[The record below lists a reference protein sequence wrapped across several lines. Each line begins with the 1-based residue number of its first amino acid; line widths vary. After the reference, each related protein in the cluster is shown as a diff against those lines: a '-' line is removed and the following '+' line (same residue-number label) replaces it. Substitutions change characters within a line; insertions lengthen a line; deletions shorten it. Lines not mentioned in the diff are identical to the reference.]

1 MDNNDCRWPV
11 AIETTESGEERVFDY
26 SKASNILVAGAPKQ
40 GKSTAIEAIMN
51 ALKSC
56 TETPVMEFR
65 VIDTTR
71 PHWDADETLGSLC
84 RELERREYLRNVG
97 VDISGFPM
105 IVAVID
111 DYSDLM
117 IVGSRDSRR
126 VIKDSVLRLAGEGP
140 EVGMRLILSTRH
152 PAQEVKALLP
162 YFPTRLVF
170 RVSDPKDSK
179 VLLKSEA
186 AFWELNV
193 SGEMFFFHDGKTE
206 RIHCNATSSNY
217 S

>member
-11 AIETTESGEERVFDY
+11 AIGTTENGEGRVFDY

-40 GKSTAIEAIMN
+40 GKSTAIRIIVD

-56 TETPVMEFR
+56 PEASGLQFR
-65 VIDTTR
+65 VIDTSK
-71 PHWDADETLGSLC
+71 PHWDADETLGELC
-84 RELERREYLRNVG
+84 RELERRETLQNVG

-105 IVAVID
+105 IVTMID
-111 DYSDLM
+111 EYSDLM
-117 IVGSRDSRR
+117 EFGSRDSRR
-126 VIKDSVLRLAGEGP
+126 SVKDSVLRLAKEGP
-140 EVGMRLILSTRH
+140 EAGIRLILSTRH
-152 PAQEVKALLP
+152 PAQEMKALLP

-186 AFWELNV
+186 AFWELN
-193 SGEMFFFHDGKTE
+193 SGGKMFLYDKGV
-206 RIHCNATSSNY
+206 ISHCSLSGVAH
-217 S
+217 

>member
-11 AIETTESGEERVFDY
+11 AIGTTESGEGRVFDY
-26 SKASNILVAGAPKQ
+26 VAASNILVAGATKQ
-40 GKSTAIEAIMN
+40 GKSTAIRIIVD

-56 TETPVMEFR
+56 PEASGMQFR
-65 VIDTTR
+65 VIDTSK
-71 PHWDADETLGSLC
+71 PHWDADETLGELC
-84 RELERREYLRNVG
+84 RELERREDLRNVE

-111 DYSDLM
+111 EYSDL
-117 IVGSRDSRR
+117 VNFGSRDSKRF
-126 VIKDSVLRLAGEGP
+126 VKDSVLRLAKAGP
-140 EVGMRLILSTRH
+140 EAGIRLIISTRH
-152 PAQEVKALLP
+152 PAQEMKALLP

-186 AFWELNV
+186 AFWELNTG
-193 SGEMFFFHDGKTE
+193 GEMFLYDKGVISHCSLSGV
-206 RIHCNATSSNY
+206 IHQ
-217 S
+217 

>member
-11 AIETTESGEERVFDY
+11 AIGTTESGEGSSFDY
-26 SKASNILVAGAPKQ
+26 SKASNILVTGAPKQ
-40 GKSTAIEAIMN
+40 GKSTAIRIIVD

-56 TETPVMEFR
+56 PEASGMQFR
-65 VIDTTR
+65 VIDTSK
-71 PHWDADETLGSLC
+71 PHWDADETLSELC
-84 RELERREYLRNVG
+84 RELERREDLRNVG

-111 DYSDLM
+111 EYSDL
-117 IVGSRDSRR
+117 VNFGSRDSRR
-126 VIKDSVLRLAGEGP
+126 SVKDSILRLAKAGP
-140 EVGMRLILSTRH
+140 EAGIRLILSTRH
-152 PAQEVKALLP
+152 PAQEMKALLP
-162 YFPTRLVF
+162 FFPTRLVF

-193 SGEMFFFHDGKTE
+193 SGEMFFFHEGKTE
-206 RIHCNATSSNY
+206 RII
-217 S
+217 

>member
-11 AIETTESGEERVFDY
+11 AIGTTESGEGRVFDY

-40 GKSTAIEAIMN
+40 GKSTAIRIIVD

-56 TETPVMEFR
+56 PEAYGMQFR
-65 VIDTTR
+65 VIDTSK
-71 PHWDADETLGSLC
+71 PQWDADERFGELC
-84 RELERREYLRNVG
+84 RELERRETLQNVG

-105 IVAVID
+105 IVTVID
-111 DYSDLM
+111 EYSDL
-117 IVGSRDSRR
+117 VEFGSRDSKRS
-126 VIKDSVLRLAGEGP
+126 VKDSVLRLAKAGP
-140 EVGMRLILSTRH
+140 EAGIRMILSTRH
-152 PAQEVKALLP
+152 PAQEMKALLP

-186 AFWELNV
+186 AFWELN
-193 SGEMFFFHDGKTE
+193 SGEEMFLYDKGVISHCSLSGV
-206 RIHCNATSSNY
+206 IHQ
-217 S
+217 

>member
-1 MDNNDCRWPV
+1 MGNNDCRWPV
-11 AIETTESGEERVFDY
+11 AIGTTESGEGSVFDY
-26 SKASNILVAGAPKQ
+26 VTASNILVAGAPKQ
-40 GKSTAIEAIMN
+40 GKSTAIDTIVDAI
-51 ALKSC
+51 KSC
-56 TETPVMEFR
+56 PEASGVKFLS
-65 VIDTTR
+65 IDTTK
-71 PHWDADETLGSLC
+71 PHWDADETLCSLC
-84 RELERREYLRNVG
+84 RELERREDLRNVG

-126 VIKDSVLRLAGEGP
+126 VIRDSVQRIAKEGP

-170 RVSDPKDSK
+170 RVPDLKDSK

-186 AFWELNV
+186 AFWELNAG
-193 SGEMFFFHDGKTE
+193 GEMILYNNGIISNFKLC
-206 RIHCNATSSNY
+206 RIIH
-217 S
+217 

>member
-11 AIETTESGEERVFDY
+11 AIGTTESGEERIFDY
-26 SKASNILVAGAPKQ
+26 EAASNILVAGAPKQ
-40 GKSTAIEAIMN
+40 GKSTAIGTIVN

-56 TETPVMEFR
+56 PDPSGVKFFS
-65 VIDTTR
+65 IDTTK
-71 PHWDADETLGSLC
+71 PHWNADETLCSLC
-84 RELERREYLRNVG
+84 RELKRREDLRNVG

-117 IVGSRDSRR
+117 IFGSRDSRR
-126 VIKDSVLRLAGEGP
+126 VIRDSVQRIAKEGP

-162 YFPTRLVF
+162 CFPTRLVF

-186 AFWELNV
+186 AFWELNAG
-193 SGEMFFFHDGKTE
+193 GEMILYNNGIISNFKLC
-206 RIHCNATSSNY
+206 RIIH
-217 S
+217 